1 MRLFW
6 TVLVI
11 AGIAIV
17 AMSAYQ
23 FLARPD
29 AGDPAPAF
37 ELPAL
42 DGGTV
47 SLERYSSK
55 PVLLHFWA
63 SWCGICRFT
72 TPDVARLQS
81 EGESVMTIA
90 LRSGNDGE
98 VSRWL
103 SRKRVTFPVVNDSGG
118 EISRN
123 WEISVTPTLVV
134 VSKGQVVTTTSGWT
148 SYWGMKLRLW
158 RAAMF

>member
-1 MRLFW
+1 MNQIKIFDTTLRDGEQSPGCSMNLKEK
-6 TVLVI
+6 I
-11 AGIAIV
+11 EV
-17 AMSAYQ
+17 AKC
-23 FLARPD
+23 
-29 AGDPAPAF
+29 
-37 ELPAL
+37 
-42 DGGTV
+42 
-47 SLERYSSK
+47 LERLKVDVIEAGFAISS
-55 PVLLHFWA
+55 PGDF
-63 SWCGICRFT
+63 
-72 TPDVARLQS
+72 
-81 EGESVMTIA
+81 ESVMTIA